1 MLSRLR
7 DPFLA
12 FSFACGI
19 MLSGLALWLSI
30 GIARNWP
37 GYRGVDQ
44 GGGIVVAATLAAIGL
59 MLMALALKPGWKR

>member
-12 FSFACGI
+12 FAFSCGVV
-19 MLSGLALWLSI
+19 MAGVALWLGA
-30 GIARNWP
+30 GIAQNWP
-37 GYRGVDQ
+37 GFRG
-44 GGGIVVAATLAAIGL
+44 GSFSGGIVVAATLAGIGL